1 MISKKFDTKE
11 EWLLARNCKI
21 TGTRLKD
28 LVVKR
33 GTGKKKGFY
42 ELIAER
48 ISTLPDGENPLERGN
63 RLEPLALARFTEETG
78 KAVDQSL
85 VMWCRE
91 DDENIAVSPDGVV
104 SIDEACEVKCLSS
117 ASHIEA
123 YLTHIIPS
131 EYELQTRQYFIVN
144 ENLQTLNV
152 IFYDPRVLFIDF
164 FVFEIKRADIQQEI
178 DEYLQYE
185 RDTLA
190 EVEQIVKEIT
200 KF

>member
-1 MISKKFDTKE
+1 MISKTFQTKE

-33 GTGKKKGFY
+33 GNGKKKGFY

-48 ISTLPDGENPLERGN
+48 ISVMPDGENPLDRGV
-63 RLEPLALARFTEETG
+63 RLETIALQRFEQETG
-78 KAVDQSL
+78 KKVNPEL
-85 VMWCRE
+85 VMWLRD

-104 SIDEACEVKCLSS
+104 SVEEACEVKCLSS

-123 YLTHIIPS
+123 YLTHTIPS

-144 ENLQTLNV
+144 EDLQKLNV
-152 IFYDPRVLFIDF
+152 IFYDPRVLVKDY
-164 FVFEIKRADIQQEI
+164 FVFEINRADIQQEI
-178 DEYLQYE
+178 EEYLQYE

-190 EVEQIVKEIT
+190 EVEAIVKELSN
-200 KF
+200 F

>member
-1 MISKKFDTKE
+1 MISKTFQTKE

-33 GTGKKKGFY
+33 GNGKKKGFY

-48 ISTLPDGENPLERGN
+48 ISVMPDGENPLDRGV
-63 RLEPLALARFTEETG
+63 RLETIALQRFEQETG
-78 KAVDQSL
+78 KKVNPDL
-85 VMWCRE
+85 VMWLRD

-104 SIDEACEVKCLSS
+104 SIEEACEVKCLSS

-123 YLTHIIPS
+123 YLTHTIPS

-144 ENLQTLNV
+144 EDLQKLNV
-152 IFYDPRVLFIDF
+152 IFYDPRVLVKDY
-164 FVFEIKRADIQQEI
+164 FVFEINRADIQQEI
-178 DEYLQYE
+178 EEYLQYE

-190 EVEQIVKEIT
+190 EVEAIVKELSN
-200 KF
+200 F